1 MAFRAPVWQ
10 ERPEFPSL
18 RGGGSGGRL
27 CWVGQVGTESRER
40 WQHLTR
46 SEQGAFRFKQP
57 GACSRRSPAPKGAAA
72 GGSGTSPSSSDSR
85 SRAGL
90 RLTARRFLQRG
101 FHPLQGYIFFTFF
114 FAKL

>member
-57 GACSRRSPAPKGAAA
+57 GACSRRSGAAA